1 MRILVSGGHLT
12 PALAFIE
19 YTKSVQPESFIFFAG
34 RKYSRKDEKQLANEQ
49 QESEKLGAI
58 FIPFNSGKLGQGGA
72 VEKTLNFLALI
83 GGVIRALVLIP
94 RYRPSV
100 FVSFGGY
107 LAVPLAIAAWLWR
120 VPVVT
125 HEQTRTVGIANGII
139 AKFANKIAVAY
150 PETTKHFPAN
160 KTSVVGNPIR
170 QALLNSKAAKQP
182 EWFKTTSKRPLLYV
196 TGGSQG
202 SEVIN
207 TTVARSLPQI
217 LKDWSVIH
225 QCGQATEKRNYAE
238 ELEKASAKLNRTKRG
253 RYFVRP
259 WITDEELSWIYANAT
274 ATISRAGANTVSEIT
289 HMRLPAILIPIPFS
303 HKDEQILNAKALSDL
318 GGAILLPQ
326 KDLNPKSLTANLE
339 IILSKHASFSRKLE
353 KANDSHA
360 KAAAKLFQ
368 LVKPYL

>member
-19 YTKSVQPESFIFFAG
+19 YTKSKYPESLIFFAG
-34 RKYSRKDEKQLANEQ
+34 RKYARKEEKQLANEQ
-49 QESEKLGAI
+49 QESEKFGAI
-58 FIPFNSGKLGQGGA
+58 FVPFNSGKLGQGGT
-72 VEKTLNFLALI
+72 VEKTLDFISLI
-83 GGVIRALVLIP
+83 GGIIKALILIP
-94 RYRPSV
+94 RYQPNV

-107 LAVPLAIAAWLWR
+107 LAVPLAIASWFWR
-120 VPVVT
+120 IPVVT
-125 HEQTRTVGIANGII
+125 HEQTRTAGIANSII

-150 PETTKHFPAN
+150 PEAAKHFPAS

-170 QALLNSKAAKQP
+170 RILLDNKTAEQP
-182 EWFKTTSKRPLLYV
+182 KWFKTTSKKPLLYV

-217 LKDWSVIH
+217 LKDWTIIH
-225 QCGQATEKRNYAE
+225 QCGQATEKRNYVE
-238 ELEKASAKLNRTKRG
+238 ELEKASNKLNRTKRG

-259 WITDEELSWIYANAT
+259 WVTDAELSWIYANTMA
-274 ATISRAGANTVSEIT
+274 IVSRAGANTVAEIT
-289 HMRLPAILIPIPFS
+289 HLKLPAILIPIPFS
-303 HKDEQILNAKALSDL
+303 HKDEQLLNAKALSDI
-318 GGAILLPQ
+318 GGAILLQQ
-326 KDLNPKSLTANLE
+326 KDFNSKSLSANLE

-353 KANDSHA
+353 RISDSQA
-360 KAAAKLFQ
+360 KAAEKLFQ